1 MTKSGRGP
9 TDKSEG
15 VQKVLFVHT
24 ETKAYKTTMRLCE
37 LEKTLPED
45 TFVRISNSV
54 IIRRQAIKRVP
65 PALGQK
71 FYLTLRNHDKVDVTR
86 TYYYRFK
93 DYLGCGRFS
102 HWCVLCAL
110 CKNDK

>member
-1 MTKSGRGP
+1 MVAFSDVIYIESMGKR
-9 TDKSEG
+9 
-15 VQKVLFVHT
+15 VFVHT
-24 ETKAYKTTMRLCE
+24 ETKVYKTTMRLCE

-54 IIRRQAIKRVP
+54 IIGRQAIKRVT

-93 DYLGCGRFS
+93 DYFGI
-102 HWCVLCAL
+102 
-110 CKNDK
+110 